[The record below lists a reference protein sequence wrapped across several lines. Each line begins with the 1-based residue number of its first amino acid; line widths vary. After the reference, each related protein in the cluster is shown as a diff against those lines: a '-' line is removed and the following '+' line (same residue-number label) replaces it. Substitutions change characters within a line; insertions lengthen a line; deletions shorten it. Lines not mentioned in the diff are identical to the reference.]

1 MVFRGK
7 YGGIEEEKKENIERP
22 VLKYLAARYWKA
34 IIVILRY
41 FEADKN

>member
-1 MVFRGK
+1 MLLRGK
-7 YGGIEEEKKENIERP
+7 YEGIEEKEKENIERP